1 MSHGHLRRAL
11 YVVGPERAARLTGH
25 EHLHLKRLLWSWH
38 SSVEIEFRVSADLSS
53 ELLNTDEEQG
63 RASAA
68 ESPSPTG
75 DRYLIVFVEEGADPG
90 HGRGGRPVER
100 RAGLTVE
107 NQISEIRTVF

>member
-1 MSHGHLRRAL
+1 MSHLRRAL

-75 DRYLIVFVEEGADPG
+75 DRYLIVFVEETLEAGGLKAPPRPSP
-90 HGRGGRPVER
+90 GRG
-100 RAGLTVE
+100 LTCGGGT
-107 NQISEIRTVF
+107 R